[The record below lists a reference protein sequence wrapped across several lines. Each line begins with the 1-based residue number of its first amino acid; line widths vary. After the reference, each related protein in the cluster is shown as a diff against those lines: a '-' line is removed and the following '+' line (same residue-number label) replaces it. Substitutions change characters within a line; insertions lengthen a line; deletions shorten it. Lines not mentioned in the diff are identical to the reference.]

1 MFQPKTGFFLLR
13 ICLFRHVLSPNLFS
27 LLKGSLRGSIY
38 RVTPMKQV
46 TINNYV
52 RIRIPS
58 ENNFIG
64 SRDSRFIGSD
74 NIGIPTTSSDTP
86 FFVFQI

>member
-1 MFQPKTGFFLLR
+1 
-13 ICLFRHVLSPNLFS
+13 
-27 LLKGSLRGSIY
+27 
-38 RVTPMKQV
+38 MKQV

-86 FFVFQI
+86 FFVFQIQDSTIW